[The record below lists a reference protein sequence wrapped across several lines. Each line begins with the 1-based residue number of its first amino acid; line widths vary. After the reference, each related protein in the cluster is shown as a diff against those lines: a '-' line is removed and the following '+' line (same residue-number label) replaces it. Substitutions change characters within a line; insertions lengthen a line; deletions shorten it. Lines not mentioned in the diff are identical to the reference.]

1 MKTFVLGDIH
11 GAYKALVQCLARS
24 GFDRGKDRL
33 IVLGDVCD
41 GYPDVKE
48 SIDELLTV
56 KHLDYIMGN
65 HDLWVLDWVLNGTE
79 KSLWLT
85 QGGANTVASY
95 AGRNMP
101 PEHIDLL
108 KNAQW
113 FIEWDRKLFVHG
125 GFDPDKEITQQD
137 QEYLVWD
144 RSLVESACRMTSQD
158 SGYRFSTYEEIF
170 VGHTPTQ
177 HFSRIKM
184 SDDLTLGKPAA
195 SSDEPLFLCNVIMMD
210 TGAGWSSKLTIM
222 DVTSHKYWQSDS
234 TLALYG
240 GHGRGA

>member
-11 GAYKALVQCLARS
+11 GAHKALVQCLERS
-24 GFDRGKDRL
+24 GFDRGCDRL

-41 GYPDVKE
+41 GCPEVKGA
-48 SIDELLTV
+48 IDELLTI
-56 KHLDYIMGN
+56 KHLDYIIGN
-65 HDLWVLDWVLNGTE
+65 HDLWVLDWALNGTE

-85 QGGANTVASY
+85 QGGANTVVSY
-95 AGRNMP
+95 EGRNMP

-108 KNAQW
+108 KNAHA

-125 GFDPDKEITQQD
+125 GFDPEEEIAQQD
-137 QEYLVWD
+137 MEYLAWD
-144 RSLVESACRMTSQD
+144 RSLVESACRMASLD
-158 SGYRFSTYEEIF
+158 PDYRFSTYEEIY

-177 HFSRIKM
+177 QFSRFKK
-184 SDDLTLGKPAA
+184 SDDLMPGKPAA
-195 SSDEPLFLCNVIMMD
+195 ASDAPLFLCNVIMMD

-222 DVTSHKYWQSDS
+222 DIHSHQYWQSDP
-234 TLALYG
+234 TIGLYG